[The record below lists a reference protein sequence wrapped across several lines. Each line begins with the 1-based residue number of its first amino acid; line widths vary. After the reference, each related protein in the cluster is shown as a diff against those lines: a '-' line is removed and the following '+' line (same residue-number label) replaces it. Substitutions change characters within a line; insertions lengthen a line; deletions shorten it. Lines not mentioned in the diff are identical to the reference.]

1 MLPPHMKDLQFPIN
15 LTFNIG
21 TLSNDFSATDAN
33 GHTIAYVKQKLFK
46 LKEDISVYSNDSKTE
61 LLYKIKADR
70 WIDWSAAYSIT
81 YADGTE
87 LGKVARKGWRS
98 LWKAKYLLVD
108 QHQKEQFTIEEE
120 NGWVKVWDSLLGE
133 IPILGMLTGYF
144 FNPSYAVTNLN
155 GRKIVRIKKLPS
167 FFGRKFEIS
176 KLEDIDNDDDER
188 VILGLMMMILLER
201 RRG

>member
-1 MLPPHMKDLQFPIN
+1 MEDLQFPIQ

-21 TLSNDFSATDAN
+21 TLSNDFSAVDAN
-33 GHTIAYVKQKLFK
+33 GRTLVYVKQKLFK
-46 LKEDISVYSNDSKTE
+46 LKEDISIFSDESKTE
-61 LLYKIKADR
+61 LYYKIKADR

-81 YADGTE
+81 HADGRE
-87 LGKVARKGWRS
+87 LGKIARKGWRS
-98 LWKAKYLLVD
+98 LWKAKYLIID

-120 NGWVKVWDSLLGE
+120 NGWVKVWDNLLGE

-155 GRKIVRIKKLPS
+155 GKKVVRLKKQSS
-167 FFGRKFEIS
+167 FFGRKFEIT
-176 KLEDIDNDDDER
+176 KLDTIDNNDEER
-188 VILGLMMMILLER
+188 VILGLMMMVLLER